1 MLLISKPI
9 RQGDVIAF
17 EKNFGGASWGW
28 ATQMGLNYAL
38 SWNMVTVRSIYN
50 CESGSMIPKMGL
62 TMSRTRFFLAVW
74 DSFHA
79 NGIEI
84 AFPQRD
90 LHIKSAVPLKISKDN
105 GQPVA
110 KDASEFNQ

>member
-1 MLLISKPI
+1 MSIDRILKVPEPKCLVMEY
-9 RQGDVIAF
+9 GDSTVNLQLRVWINDP
-17 EKNFGGASWGW
+17 KNGIGNVKDAVL
-28 ATQMGLNYAL
+28 M
-38 SWNMVTVRSIYN
+38 
-50 CESGSMIPKMGL
+50 
-62 TMSRTRFFLAVW
+62 AVW

-90 LHIKSAVPLKISKDN
+90 LHLKSAVPLKISKDN

-110 KDASEFNQ
+110 KDSLEVTGNSEKLPE